1 MPRNVRNFWIDLE
14 VDGRSDIG
22 TGPVDKNGGLI
33 ATFKMRSDGGIEYA
47 LMVVGKARPDG
58 SLLLMVQV
66 PGQGIV
72 YQHETER

>member
-1 MPRNVRNFWIDLE
+1 MPRNVRNFWVDLA

-22 TGPVDKNGGLI
+22 TGPAAKDGGLI
-33 ATFKMRSDGGIEYA
+33 ATFKMRNDGDVEYA

-58 SLLLMVQV
+58 SLLLMVQA

-72 YQHETER
+72 YQYETER